1 MRTSARNEIDHQ
13 ATCGSLPQFL
23 AERKRN
29 RCQLGEG
36 YGAAL
41 KRWPVTL
48 RPSPALVPARSTFRG
63 SIEHGRRGC
72 RATSTWRR
80 VARARRRAASL
91 HAWAAGVERRSLHAR
106 PAPQHWTASGGGR
119 ISRVGFVKVSPQ
131 SGLPARR
138 SYLAFICFDHNSEH
152 MRNLLEMRRPQLGI
166 IRAAGEPALVLLRS
180 THVVIFLFFFD
191 EVCHSGST

>member
-1 MRTSARNEIDHQ
+1 MHTSARNEIDHQ

-91 HAWAAGVERRSLHAR
+91 HAWAAGVETSRLSRSVRRSALDR
-106 PAPQHWTASGGGR
+106 LRRGENFSRTVCQG
-119 ISRVGFVKVSPQ
+119 ISAK
-131 SGLPARR
+131 
-138 SYLAFICFDHNSEH
+138 
-152 MRNLLEMRRPQLGI
+152 
-166 IRAAGEPALVLLRS
+166 RATHPPLVPRFYLLRS
-180 THVVIFLFFFD
+180 KVRELLLFLSWFL
-191 EVCHSGST
+191 GSSKRYPCRR

>member
-63 SIEHGRRGC
+63 RIEHGRRGC

-80 VARARRRAASL
+80 VARARGRAAASL
-91 HAWAAGVERRSLHAR
+91 AWAEGVGPRSPHAR
-106 PAPQHWTASGGGR
+106 CAAQQWTPEGGR

-138 SYLAFICFDHNSEH
+138 SYLAFICSDHKHCNIASNSFQQSV
-152 MRNLLEMRRPQLGI
+152 RPHTYEALGESP
-166 IRAAGEPALVLLRS
+166 RADPD
-180 THVVIFLFFFD
+180 T
-191 EVCHSGST
+191 